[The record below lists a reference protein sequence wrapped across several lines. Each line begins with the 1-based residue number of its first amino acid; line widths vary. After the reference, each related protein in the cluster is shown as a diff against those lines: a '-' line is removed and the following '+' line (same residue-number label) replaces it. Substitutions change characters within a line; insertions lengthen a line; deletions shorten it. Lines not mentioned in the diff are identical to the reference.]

1 MLSRPSQ
8 LSTVSTNVRR
18 LVNLIQKEHARQGKR
33 HKTRITLRLPLAT
46 VWLHELS
53 KDKQERSH
61 VFACVNEIIEHTGW
75 QIAGSTTSA
84 PHRHW
89 GTRAMMLTMVYRTVR
104 DEGLEGDACAA

>member
-18 LVNLIQKEHARQGKR
+18 LVSLIQKEHARQGKR

-46 VWLHELS
+46 VWLHTLS
-53 KDKQERSH
+53 KDKQERTH

-75 QIAGSTTSA
+75 QIAGSTTST
-84 PHRHW
+84 PSHW
-89 GTRAMMLTMVYRTVR
+89 GTRAMMLTMAYRAAR
-104 DEGLEGDACAA
+104 DEGLEEDACAA